1 MRYRQQSA
9 VIVAILTIALPR
21 HVRWVLRTSDTFTIL
36 PPSLFLRFRTA
47 RSQTPRTH
55 PRDCASHGS
64 SLLASLLGSSVS
76 SGTSSIIVYEVLCS
90 CFVLS
95 ISRDIAYCVCLR
107 CTVRPLTHHFSSL
120 IISCRWVDCRPCLD
134 TRRGAVPTSVSGVSL
149 RASGFGRLLRSALG
163 LYTSTTS
170 AVHPPALLH
179 DAVFRILLSIICPSF
194 DFYSASSS
202 RYPSLVARSLPLS
215 LFLRHSPPPRTLSL
229 SIVSSHAIHPPTH
242 AQRPRFIY
250 MDSRSSHRYPI
261 PYT

>member
-95 ISRDIAYCVCLR
+95 ISRDIAHCVCLR
-107 CTVRPLTHHFSSL
+107 CTVRPLTQPFFLVDHFLSL
-120 IISCRWVDCRPCLD
+120 
-134 TRRGAVPTSVSGVSL
+134 
-149 RASGFGRLLRSALG
+149 GRLSAMLG
-163 LYTSTTS
+163 
-170 AVHPPALLH
+170 
-179 DAVFRILLSIICPSF
+179 
-194 DFYSASSS
+194 
-202 RYPSLVARSLPLS
+202 YPARS
-215 LFLRHSPPPRTLSL
+215 
-229 SIVSSHAIHPPTH
+229 
-242 AQRPRFIY
+242 RPDIGVGR
-250 MDSRSSHRYPI
+250 
-261 PYT
+261 